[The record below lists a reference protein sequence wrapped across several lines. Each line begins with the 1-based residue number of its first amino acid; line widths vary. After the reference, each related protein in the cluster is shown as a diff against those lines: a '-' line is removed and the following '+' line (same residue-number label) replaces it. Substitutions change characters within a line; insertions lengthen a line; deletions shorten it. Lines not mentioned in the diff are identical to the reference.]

1 MNSRERSSRW
11 LLVLLLCWL
20 PVTAQAKEAPVY
32 KIAIVPQ
39 YSPVFIYRNWRPLIE
54 ELEKQM
60 GVGLKIQTYKNFKE
74 FIQALKN
81 GEPDFSYMSPYHL
94 VIARQRQN
102 YQPLLRDADKQLVGL
117 VVVPKD
123 SPVKSINELH
133 GETLAFPS
141 PSAFAASL
149 YLRAWL
155 HEKVGID
162 FTPRYVGTHG
172 NVYRNVVRGFVT
184 AGGGVNS
191 TLASQPDSLRKLLR
205 VLYEIPGVAA
215 HPIAVHGRVPV
226 KVQSAF
232 FRSMKALQDKE
243 SGQKLL
249 REIQIAS
256 PVRANYARDYAFL
269 ERLDLEK
276 YRGNAW

>member
-11 LLVLLLCWL
+11 LLILLLCWL
-20 PVTAQAKEAPVY
+20 PMTAQAEKAPVY
-32 KIAIVPQ
+32 TISIVPQ
-39 YSPVFIYRNWRPLIE
+39 YSPVFIYRHWRPLIE

-60 GVGLKIQTYKNFKE
+60 GVDLKIQTYKNFKE

-81 GEPDFSYMSPYHL
+81 GEPDFSYLSPYHL

-117 VVVPKD
+117 VVVPKE
-123 SPVKSINELH
+123 SPIKSINELH
-133 GETLAFPS
+133 GKTLAFPS

-162 FTPRYVGTHG
+162 FTSRYIGTHG

-184 AGGGVNS
+184 GGGGVNS

-215 HPIAVHGRVPV
+215 HPIAVHSRVPA

-249 REIQIAS
+249 RDVQIAS

-276 YRGNAW
+276 YRGNAR

>member
-1 MNSRERSSRW
+1 
-11 LLVLLLCWL
+11 LLILLLYWL
-20 PVTAQAKEAPVY
+20 PMTAQAEEVPVY

-60 GVGLKIQTYKNFKE
+60 GVGLKIQTYKNFNE
-74 FIQALKN
+74 FMQALQN
-81 GEPDFSYMSPYHL
+81 GEPDFSYMSPYHIVL
-94 VIARQRQN
+94 AHKWQG

-117 VVVPKD
+117 VVVPKE
-123 SPVKSINELH
+123 SPIKSINELH
-133 GETLAFPS
+133 GKTLAFPS
-141 PSAFAASL
+141 PSSFAASL
-149 YLRAWL
+149 YLRAWMRGKL
-155 HEKVGID
+155 GID
-162 FTPRYVGTHG
+162 FIPRYVGTHG

-215 HPIAVHGRVPV
+215 HPIAVHSRVPV

-232 FRSMKALQDKE
+232 FHSMKSLRDRE

-249 REIQIAS
+249 KEIQIAS
-256 PVRANYARDYAFL
+256 PVRANYARDYAFI
-269 ERLDLEK
+269 EQLDLEK
-276 YRGNAW
+276 YLGNAK